1 VDGKADEEFRI
12 VRENDFLV
20 VLLANPGVMFSGDF
34 PHAGVRN
41 FPKGSRGDKLMKKLN
56 NSIQAILDEG
66 EEGGEEHSDTRKEI
80 MNLMCS
86 FKDLDKICRLHCSTE
101 PLVDWLRIPRNT
113 VGFVGCRPNPPEG
126 GGEPNEREENADPV
140 AEMEADNEH
149 HHEEVDKQSV
159 SASEEDDD
167 WSGSF

>member
-41 FPKGSRGDKLMKKLN
+41 FPKGSRGDKLMERLN
-56 NSIQAILDEG
+56 SSIQSILDEA
-66 EEGGEEHSDTRKEI
+66 EEGGEEHSDTRKDI
-80 MNLMCS
+80 MSLMCG

-126 GGEPNEREENADPV
+126 EGEPSEKEEDDDPV
-140 AEMEADNEH
+140 SELEADDEH
-149 HHEEVDKQSV
+149 HHEEADKQSV